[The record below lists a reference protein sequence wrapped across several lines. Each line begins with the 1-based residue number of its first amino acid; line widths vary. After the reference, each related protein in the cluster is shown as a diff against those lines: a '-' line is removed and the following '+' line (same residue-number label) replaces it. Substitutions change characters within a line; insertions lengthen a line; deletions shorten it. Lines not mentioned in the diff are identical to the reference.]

1 MRKKVIY
8 FIIGW
13 QVIVLFVY
21 GAGIAVDVY
30 EILGIPWNSLGWKKL
45 VGSIVTILF
54 LETPSIIAGICLL
67 LARKD

>member
-13 QVIVLFVY
+13 QVIVLFLY

-30 EILGIPWNSLGWKKL
+30 AILGIPWNSLGWKKL
-45 VGSIVTILF
+45 VGSTVTILL
-54 LETPSIIAGICLL
+54 LETPVIAAGIYLL
-67 LARKD
+67 LTRKG